1 MKWSINELNKLQ
13 NKGLQI
19 DETIQLTDMRGA
31 LSEVRDI
38 SPVKVTGRADL
49 GSSKAVFH
57 LTLSGTL
64 ILPCART
71 LVDVPFPF
79 EIHTTETFL
88 LKPNAD
94 FEMEEDVHH
103 VQEDI
108 VDLIPVI
115 KENILL
121 EVPMQVFSDSVEEND
136 QAAPQEGKDW
146 KVISEEE
153 NKNKI
158 DPRLAGLS
166 KFFDDQDS

>member
-136 QAAPQEGKDW
+136 QAARKREKIGK
-146 KVISEEE
+146 
-153 NKNKI
+153 
-158 DPRLAGLS
+158 
-166 KFFDDQDS
+166 

>member
-19 DETIQLTDMRGA
+19 DETIQLTDMKGA

-38 SPVKVTGRADL
+38 SPVSVTGRADL

-57 LTLSGTL
+57 LTLAGTL

-71 LVDVPFPF
+71 LVDVPFSF